1 MPKAQDYF
9 SLLKFRF
16 ACFLLISG
24 HSMLK
29 RKLFQFCQS
38 ESRDH
43 PQIRTIKLVA
53 LGLGNPSVFVPPHRE
68 TATAGFPRPPL
79 FHRSAS

>member
-43 PQIRTIKLVA
+43 PQITAIILVA
-53 LGLGNPSVFVPPHRE
+53 LGLSNPSVSVPRNWE
-68 TATAGFPRPPL
+68 RTRSVGFPRL
-79 FHRSAS
+79 RDT